1 MFYLLDVEV
10 EIEVKGQVEEE
21 EFIVVDESIEIEME
35 EGDVIGDKQKKEVI
49 IGQ

>member
-21 EFIVVDESIEIEME
+21 EFIVVDERIEIEME

>member
-1 MFYLLDVEV
+1 MLYLLDVEV

-21 EFIVVDESIEIEME
+21 EFIVVDERIEIEME